1 MAFQF
6 SLQRVLNLRE
16 QETQEAELK
25 IELTKK
31 NIQELK
37 NLIIKERDLYF
48 SEREELNEFVKKS
61 QVYKISVYERSL
73 SLRQAKLVEMLENL
87 RAMQSDLEVYQHAL
101 IQARRKQKILE
112 NLKDIKETEYSKE
125 MARKSQLILDELG
138 SQKYFRM
145 QNQEKEEE

>member
-31 NIQELK
+31 SIQELK

-61 QVYKISVYERSL
+61 HVYKISVYERSL
-73 SLRQAKLVEMLENL
+73 SLRQAKLVDMLENL
-87 RAMQSDLEVYQHAL
+87 RALQSDLEVYQHAL

-125 MARKSQLILDELG
+125 LAKKNQAILDELG